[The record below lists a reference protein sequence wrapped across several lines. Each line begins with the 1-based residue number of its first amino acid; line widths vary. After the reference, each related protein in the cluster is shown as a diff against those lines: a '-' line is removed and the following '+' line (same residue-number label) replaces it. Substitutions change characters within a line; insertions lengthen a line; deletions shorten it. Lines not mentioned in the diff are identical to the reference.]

1 MPIPKHTEIRIPVL
15 EFLKK
20 NGSAGSKEMVVPLS
34 EFFRLNQEEVNQM
47 YESGNGPVFKDRIS
61 WALTYLKMAG
71 LIEPKKR
78 GLYVI
83 TQKGNELLA
92 TPEKIDDYI
101 DEQQRLKEEA
111 KQKQSQA
118 LWNATS
124 SNSDNIIIASAE
136 SDRVERYTPQE
147 KLYQSYENIRKSILD
162 EILDMILSKSPREF
176 EKIVVALLQKMGYG
190 GEIKDSGLV
199 TQATNDQGID
209 GIIKEDVL
217 GLGRIHIQAKKYA
230 RDNGIGREDIQKFV
244 GALAVAKSNKGV
256 FITTSYYTKGAIDYA
271 NSLNGSTNIV
281 LINGDEL
288 AEYIYKYDLGMQ
300 TEQVITIK
308 KLDSDFWDEMEDH

>member
-1 MPIPKHTEIRIPVL
+1 MPIPKHTEIRVKVL
-15 EFLKK
+15 EYLKA
-20 NGSAGSKEMVVPLS
+20 NGASSSKQMIGPLS
-34 EFFRLNQEEVNQM
+34 EAFKLTPDEVIQM
-47 YESGNGPVFKDRIS
+47 YESGKGPVFKARIS
-61 WALTYLKMAG
+61 WAITYLGFAD
-71 LIEPKKR
+71 LISRPKR
-78 GLYVI
+78 GLCDI
-83 TQKGNELLA
+83 TPKGIEMLK
-92 TPEKIDDYI
+92 TPEKIDAYI
-101 DEQQRLKEEA
+101 DEQYALRESLKLNTGGDLANEELPADQTEA
-111 KQKQSQA
+111 KEK
-118 LWNATS
+118 L
-124 SNSDNIIIASAE
+124 
-136 SDRVERYTPQE
+136 TPQE
-147 KLYQSYENIRKSILD
+147 KLYQSYSNIKKSVLD
-162 EILDMILSKSPREF
+162 EILDTIISKSPDAF
-176 EKIVVALLQKMGYG
+176 EGLVVALLQKMGYG

-288 AEYIYKYDLGMQ
+288 AEYIYKYDLGIQ

-308 KLDSDFWDEMEDH
+308 KLDSDFWDEMEDR